1 MDCNVTQRQRTFVTM
16 SNKMKTLNINRLKYY
31 IFVKDVILVF
41 DRVYAARNS
50 IIIIR
55 NVILNELL
63 HSNKGSNLCFEHVLN
78 LRFYHNR
85 TKVKYSN

>member
-41 DRVYAARNS
+41 GRVIRFQIKKLAARNNR
-50 IIIIR
+50 IIIR
-55 NVILNELL
+55 NVI
-63 HSNKGSNLCFEHVLN
+63 
-78 LRFYHNR
+78 
-85 TKVKYSN
+85 